1 MKRTFYG
8 WLLMMV
14 TLIGCT
20 SDNTTNETLARC
32 ERRVAAAPDSVLQIL
47 QEIPAERLRSRALRA
62 RYALLAAE
70 AHDRTETTP
79 DNDSLLKVAWSYYG
93 ERPQELYGQ
102 CKTLY
107 YRGRE
112 HLRRGDKPGAL
123 RLFLEVEERLRSID
137 EPYYTGLLYLR
148 IGEVYRSELNFVRA
162 YRYFRDARD
171 LFMRSEHPRETTE
184 ALLGMTASALR
195 MRDLQRARRDCT
207 MALELADDLGDD
219 TLRRRSLAFFAT
231 LHIFSEGDPIA
242 TDLLRRIERS
252 VRRDTTPE
260 GFCTLAQT
268 QLLRGRPDSALLYLQ
283 LAKEKGPDG
292 EELPLLAYTAFRA
305 QAAARRYPEATRE
318 IHRFIYLNDSL
329 TRTALQTSAGMI
341 EKDYF
346 REQAAFAD
354 YRMQSRRTG
363 ERVAVAA
370 LLVLLILIGMV
381 IRQRMRLQRERN
393 GRSLQL
399 LREAREEYR
408 QIAESMVER
417 NDTESRLRSMIASRF
432 EIVDRLGK
440 SYYER
445 ENTAS
450 GQAAMA
456 RQVKLLIDGFAEN
469 GEMLAELEQIV
480 DEAHDGAMQKLRADF
495 PRMKEA
501 DARLLC
507 YIFGGFSPQVI
518 SLFMEESVANIYA
531 RKSRLKSR
539 IKASDSPHKG
549 LFTALL
555 EQPSGGC

>member
-1 MKRTFYG
+1 MPGATAPWRSSWPTTWATTRCAG
-8 WLLMMV
+8 AASPSSPR
-14 TLIGCT
+14 CT
-20 SDNTTNETLARC
+20 SS
-32 ERRVAAAPDSVLQIL
+32 RR
-47 QEIPAERLRSRALRA
+47 
-62 RYALLAAE
+62 
-70 AHDRTETTP
+70 
-79 DNDSLLKVAWSYYG
+79 
-93 ERPQELYGQ
+93 
-102 CKTLY
+102 
-107 YRGRE
+107 
-112 HLRRGDKPGAL
+112 
-123 RLFLEVEERLRSID
+123 
-137 EPYYTGLLYLR
+137 
-148 IGEVYRSELNFVRA
+148 
-162 YRYFRDARD
+162 
-171 LFMRSEHPRETTE
+171 
-184 ALLGMTASALR
+184 
-195 MRDLQRARRDCT
+195 
-207 MALELADDLGDD
+207 
-219 TLRRRSLAFFAT
+219 
-231 LHIFSEGDPIA
+231 DPIA

-456 RQVKLLIDGFAEN
+456 RQVKQLIDGFAEN
-469 GEMLAELEQIV
+469 GEMLAELEQMV

>member
-1 MKRTFYG
+1 MKRDLCSCLVLALSLF
-8 WLLMMV
+8 
-14 TLIGCT
+14 GCA
-20 SDNTTNETLARC
+20 SDSSTNDTLALC
-32 ERRVAAAPDSVLQIL
+32 ERRVAASPDSVLQVL
-47 QEIPAERLRSRALRA
+47 QTIPSDRLGSRAGRA
-62 RYALLAAE
+62 RYALLTAE
-70 AHDRTETTP
+70 AYDRTEAAP
-79 DNDSLLKVAWSYYG
+79 DNDSLLGVAWDYYRN
-93 ERPQELYGQ
+93 RPQELYGQ
-102 CKTLY
+102 CRTLY
-107 YRGRE
+107 YLGRE

-162 YRYFRDARD
+162 YRYCRDARD
-171 LFMRSEHPRETTE
+171 LFLRSEHPRETAE
-184 ALLGMTASALR
+184 ALLGMAASALR
-195 MRDLQRARRDCT
+195 MRDLQRARRDCS

-231 LHIFSEGDPIA
+231 LHVFSEHDPISD
-242 TDLLRRIERS
+242 DLLRRIERS

-268 QLLRGRPDSALLYLQ
+268 QLLRGRPDSALHYLRC
-283 LAKEKGPDG
+283 ADRMGPSPD
-292 EELPLLAYTAFRA
+292 ELPMLAYTAFRA
-305 QAAARRYPEATRE
+305 QIAARRYHEATRE

-341 EKDYF
+341 EKEYF
-346 REQAAFAD
+346 RERSAFAD

-363 ERVAVAA
+363 ERVAFAV
-370 LLVLLILIGMV
+370 LLVVLTLVGLV
-381 IRQRMRLQRERN
+381 IRQRMRLQRERTD
-393 GRSLQL
+393 RSLQL

-408 QIAESMVER
+408 KMAESMVEKH
-417 NDTESRLRSMIASRF
+417 DTESRLRSMIATRF
-432 EIVDRLGK
+432 DIVDRLGK

-456 RQVKLLIDGFAEN
+456 RQVKQLIDGFAEN
-469 GEMLAELEQIV
+469 GEMLAELEQMV
-480 DEAHDGAMQKLRADF
+480 DEAHDGAMRKLRADF
-495 PRMKEA
+495 PRMKES
-501 DARLLC
+501 DLRLLC

-518 SLFMEESVANIYA
+518 SLFMEDGVANIYA

-539 IKASDSPHKG
+539 IKASDSPHKA